1 MTDHAQENTG
11 SGNAQPLPE
20 PENPYASTARRN
32 YVLVVLTLV
41 YTFNFVDRQL
51 LSILQEAIKLDLSL
65 SDAQLGL
72 LTGFAFAMFY
82 VTAGIPIARL
92 ADRSNR
98 RNIVAVSVGLWSFMT
113 AISGFVQNY
122 LQLLLARVGVG
133 VGEAGGSPP
142 SHSIVSDIFPKKQR
156 ASALAFYS
164 TGVNLGIL
172 FGFLFG
178 GWLNEFF
185 GWRVAFMV
193 VGVPGI
199 MLAILVRTTVRE
211 PVRGLVENKQASDKQ
226 VPFKDVITLLWQ
238 RKTFRHMALACGLNA
253 FAGYGTVNWL
263 ASFFIRTHEMS
274 TGELGTWLALSTG
287 LFGAIGVLIG
297 GILGDKLGGRDKR
310 WYTWIPG
317 LATIMVVPFMIIV
330 LLTDNQYVALVCVFI
345 PGTLQNVYLGNSIAT
360 THNLVGLRWR
370 STASAI
376 LFFILNVIGLGM
388 GPFAVGLLSDFLAPT
403 LGAESLRYS
412 MLALL
417 PTVMIWSSI
426 HFYLASRTMLKE
438 LEMAPE

>member
-1 MTDHAQENTG
+1 
-11 SGNAQPLPE
+11 
-20 PENPYASTARRN
+20 
-32 YVLVVLTLV
+32 VLVVLTLV
-41 YTFNFVDRQL
+41 YTFNFIDRQL

>member
-1 MTDHAQENTG
+1 MTDQSQENTD
-11 SGNAQPLPE
+11 SKKAPPLPE
-20 PENPYASTARRN
+20 LGNPYASTARRN

-41 YTFNFVDRQL
+41 YTFNFIDRQL
-51 LSILQEAIKLDLSL
+51 LSILQEAIKVDLSL

-388 GPFAVGLLSDFLAPT
+388 GPFAVGLLSDMLAPT

-417 PTVMIWSSI
+417 PTVMVWSSI